1 MKSRDFC
8 QIDCRVSENG
18 EVYILEVNS
27 FCSFGPL
34 SLVPKIAK
42 VVGISHSDL
51 YSSLLHNAAQRGNK
65 QRKITEN
72 YGIMSPGA

>member
-1 MKSRDFC
+1 MQLSVFVSKHNLSLFL
-8 QIDCRVSENG
+8 RVSGKE

-42 VVGISHSDL
+42 KVGISHPDL
-51 YSSLLHNAAQRGNK
+51 YKTLLHNAALRGTK
-65 QRKITEN
+65 KTIEN
-72 YGIMSPGA
+72 